1 MLRHLHDPQG
11 VQTGWLTELR
21 LSKELMRNQY
31 PKSYVA
37 ISSVFKNINLF
48 VCVCVGVHMCH
59 HACVEAEGSFEGLL
73 LSRGF
78 QG

>member
-1 MLRHLHDPQG
+1 
-11 VQTGWLTELR
+11 
-21 LSKELMRNQY
+21 MRNQY

-59 HACVEAEGSFEGLL
+59 HACVEAEGPFEGLL